1 MVLEYTD
8 NRVEFVNDWSGTLE
22 GYNEEMLQRHE
33 KYHQS
38 ENTAN
43 VQKLGKNSD

>member
-8 NRVEFVNDWSGTLE
+8 KRVEFVKGWSGTLE
-22 GYNEEMLQRHE
+22 GYKEEMLQRHE

-43 VQKLGKNSD
+43 VQKIGEKSD

>member
-8 NRVEFVNDWSGTLE
+8 NRVEFVKGLSGTLE
-22 GYNEEMLQRHE
+22 GNKEEMLQRRE

-43 VQKLGKNSD
+43 AQKLGKNLD